1 MVDLTHVKKI
11 VRVLSGFR
19 VSLDF
24 LQFARWMPGALW
36 LKIEIEPEAN
46 KMRVTLSRV
55 RRINY
60 ARRTL
65 SVDYRIK
72 LPELVQ
78 IGVVQ
83 GVYIIIEVTKQS
95 TNEIEIEITP
105 LTVLPPSQ

>member
-46 KMRVTLSRV
+46 KMRVVLSRT
-55 RRINY
+55 RKLY
-60 ARRTL
+60 YTRRTL

-72 LPELVQ
+72 LPELIK
-78 IGVVQ
+78 IGVIQ
-83 GVYIIIEVTKQS
+83 GTYIIIEVTKQ
-95 TNEIEIEITP
+95 TANEIVLEIVP